1 MRKLGVRMIHI
12 DFHPLLGG
20 AQAHSLRLSRYLRS
34 QGVDVEVITRHYPG
48 LAYDEDVEGVP
59 VHRMPLYSH
68 SKVGASLSFTAN
80 ALIRLSRE
88 RDRYQV
94 IHSHEMLSPMTVGLF
109 GRALTGAK
117 LVVNPHSGGYLG
129 DVYKL
134 QRRRK
139 ITGGVRLAWA
149 RRSGDAFISI
159 SRQIHQELRAV
170 GIPDERIY
178 HIPCAIETGH
188 YRPLADGLRPALRA
202 RLGLPEGLLAC
213 YTGRL
218 AEEKGLDVL
227 LEAWAQVTP
236 EFTNARLVI
245 VGDGE
250 LRGRLEAL
258 AHQLKLN
265 GKVHFTGAVS
275 DTTPYLQACDLYV
288 QPSFR
293 EGLPLAMLEAMS
305 CELPVLATNVGGIS
319 DLLLDHQNGLL
330 APPHDASRLA
340 DGLKEIAAKPDL
352 RRMLGE
358 RARRDVCDYCD
369 LDKIGAAHLELYY
382 RLLGW

>member
-1 MRKLGVRMIHI
+1 MEKLGVRMIHI

-48 LAYDEDVEGVP
+48 LPYDEEIEGVP
-59 VHRMPLYSH
+59 VHRMQIYNR

-80 ALIRLSRE
+80 ALSRLARE
-88 RDRYQV
+88 RSRFQI

-134 QRRRK
+134 QRKRK
-139 ITGGVRLAWA
+139 ITGWMRLAWA
-149 RRSGDAFISI
+149 RYSGDAFISI
-159 SRQIHQELRAV
+159 SKQIHTELRSV
-170 GIPDERIY
+170 GIPEDHIY

-188 YRPLADGLRPALRA
+188 YCPVAEGGQLALRA
-202 RLGLPEGLLAC
+202 QLGLPDGLLAC

-218 AEEKGLDVL
+218 AQEKGLDVL
-227 LEAWAQVTP
+227 LQAWAQVLP
-236 EFTNARLVI
+236 HLGKAHLLI
-245 VGDGE
+245 VGDGS
-250 LRGRLEAL
+250 LRGPLETLARRL
-258 AHQLKLN
+258 QLN
-265 GKVHFTGAVS
+265 GSVHFTGTVV
-275 DTTPYLQACDLYV
+275 DTTPYLQASDLYV

-319 DLLLDHQNGLL
+319 DLVVDHQNGLL
-330 APPHDASRLA
+330 APSHDAGQLAEGLIEVASRP
-340 DGLKEIAAKPDL
+340 EL
-352 RRMLGE
+352 RRMLGKQ
-358 RARRDVCDYCD
+358 ARRDVTDYCD
-369 LDKIGAAHLELYY
+369 LSKIGEAHLELYH
-382 RLLGW
+382 RLAGR

>member
-1 MRKLGVRMIHI
+1 MKKLGVRMIHI
-12 DFHPLLGG
+12 EFHPLLGG
-20 AQAHSLRLSRYLRS
+20 AQAHSLHLSRYLLAH
-34 QGVDVEVITRHYPG
+34 GVDVEVITRHYPG
-48 LAYDEDVEGVP
+48 LAYDEEVDGVP

-68 SKVGASLSFTAN
+68 TKVGASLSFTAN
-80 ALIRLSRE
+80 ALKRLMRD

-117 LVVNPHSGGYLG
+117 LVVNPHSGGVMG

-134 QRRRK
+134 QHRRR
-139 ITGGVRLAWA
+139 ITGWARLAWA
-149 RRSGDAFISI
+149 RHSGDAFISI
-159 SRQIHQELRAV
+159 SNQIHNELISV
-170 GIPDERIY
+170 GVPEERIY

-188 YRPLADGLRPALRA
+188 YLPVQAGRRPELRA
-202 RLGLPEGLLAC
+202 QLGLPDGLLAC

-227 LEAWAQVTP
+227 LRAWSQLTP
-236 EFTNARLVI
+236 EFRNARLLI

-250 LRGRLEAL
+250 LRPQLESL
-258 AHQLKLN
+258 ARQLKLN
-265 GKVHFTGAVS
+265 GTVRFTGAVA
-275 DTTPYLQACDLYV
+275 DTAPYLQASDFYV

-319 DLLLDHQNGLL
+319 DLLSDHHNGLL
-330 APPHDASRLA
+330 ASPHDVAQLA
-340 DGLKEIAAKPDL
+340 AGLKEVASRPDL
-352 RRMLGE
+352 RRALGE
-358 RARRDVCDYCD
+358 QARRDVLGYCD
-369 LDKIGAAHLELYY
+369 LDKIGEAHLELYY
-382 RLLGW
+382 RLAGI